1 MKTIYLIFS
10 FVFLQY
16 VGVSQTETNA
26 TNQSAQS
33 SANGCAV
40 VYSESEAAL
49 VLKEISTGCTEV
61 VFQSLPPV
69 TQTLVPV
76 KLALKK
82 GIYSFK
88 KDPELVIPPGYNLLI
103 EDTMTGATYD
113 FAKDNLFTF
122 HVTRMVP
129 DRFVMF
135 ISKMKNSVAVK

>member
-16 VGVSQTETNA
+16 IGVSQTEQNA
-26 TNQSAQS
+26 ANQSPQS
-33 SANGCAV
+33 SGGCAV
-40 VYSESEAAL
+40 IYSESEVAL
-49 VLKEISTGCTEV
+49 ILKETGSLCSEV

-88 KDPELVIPPGYNLLI
+88 KDPELVIPSGYTLVI

-122 HVTRMVP
+122 HVTRMVA

-135 ISKMKNSVAVK
+135 ISKAKNSVAVK